1 MADSVF
7 VHLPG
12 IRFLSHLQE
21 DHQMNFNRKRLHA
34 TTSDGGLGF
43 SARSLVVV
51 LALTA
56 LSVLGIS
63 SAYAAVSGPVVRLFP
78 TTVLEDIRETGQVA
92 EDMENNLQQ
101 IIHKLDMQQQ
111 LYNESLCQGAD
122 GDQGCERIGKQIGAT
137 YLEMLNVMNERL
149 PEMERAVNSTRSS
162 LEKRLRQELGQR
174 TTPTSL
180 QNSLLGEGNGTVT
193 AEDRPALRGR
203 SGVRLSDRFKQY
215 YDLVATNRNAPSQ
228 SLAVVAS
235 DIYLDMEEAS
245 QLIAATQEEISR
257 AALMEQL
264 NQSFGL
270 ITPEMSAVVGG
281 VKEILFGESAMDSP
295 IASPPYAIGE
305 PEFVSPL
312 AM

>member
-1 MADSVF
+1 MNPKPTLGQPARRYAALAALAF
-7 VHLPG
+7 AAWGL
-12 IRFLSHLQE
+12 LSAATIQ
-21 DHQMNFNRKRLHA
+21 A
-34 TTSDGGLGF
+34 TTS
-43 SARSLVVV
+43 
-51 LALTA
+51 
-56 LSVLGIS
+56 
-63 SAYAAVSGPVVRLFP
+63 SGPVVRLFP

-101 IIHKLDMQQQ
+101 IIHRLDMQQQ
-111 LYNESLCQGAD
+111 LYTESLCQGAD
-122 GDQGCERIGKQIGAT
+122 GDQGCERIAKQLGAT
-137 YLEMLNVMNERL
+137 YLEMLEVMSDRL

-180 QNSLLGEGNGTVT
+180 QNTLLGEAGT
-193 AEDRPALRGR
+193 AAAAQEDRPALRGR

-215 YDLVATNRNAPSQ
+215 YDLVATSQNAPSQ

-245 QLIAATQEEISR
+245 LLIAATQQEIGR

-264 NQSFGL
+264 NQSFGM
-270 ITPEMSAVVGG
+270 ITPEMSAVVSG
-281 VKEILFGESAMDSP
+281 VKEILFGESTMDTP

-305 PEFVSPL
+305 SEFVSPL